1 MSPIAVFL
9 ARDSDTKQ
17 CIGRMWCGWEILGT
31 VHLGRKL
38 CALKNSRPHIRCE
51 GHMPCSLSWR
61 LLVLAFSSH
70 VPSDQSDVLESDTD
84 ARGDSRL

>member
-1 MSPIAVFL
+1 MVWTGDFGKSSL
-9 ARDSDTKQ
+9 AFGK
-17 CIGRMWCGWEILGT
+17 ET
-31 VHLGRKL
+31 VCSEEYLFE
-38 CALKNSRPHIRCE
+38 NSRPHICCK

-70 VPSDQSDVLESDTD
+70 VPGDQCDVLEPDPD